1 MSGRGTCDHRHV
13 EASPLEPLAAAVLHV
28 PVPERALVVGCG
40 DGGPALFLA
49 REFPGAR
56 VRGVDRSPDRI
67 REAQAKVGLDPEGRV
82 AFKRAE
88 RRSLPYPD
96 EFFDL
101 IAQAD
106 GPVLPAETA
115 RVLRPGG
122 YFIHA
127 PLQAPRFAAGA
138 QGRLLRWRLARHD
151 FGPRNEG
158 PAGDGNFFVARLD
171 RTR

>member
-1 MSGRGTCDHRHV
+1 V

-28 PVPERALVVGCG
+28 PAPERALVVGCD
-40 DGGPALFLA
+40 DGGAAFFLA

-56 VRGVDRSPDRI
+56 VRGVDRSPDRV

-82 AFKRAE
+82 AFKQAG

-101 IAQAD
+101 VAQTGGHVMA
-106 GPVLPAETA
+106 AETA

-122 YFIHA
+122 FFIHA
-127 PLQAPRFAAGA
+127 LLQPPRFAAET
-138 QGRLLRWRLARHD
+138 RRHMLEWRLAQRYFEPWQAD
-151 FGPRNEG
+151 R
-158 PAGDGNFFVARLD
+158 AGDGNFFVARLD
-171 RTR
+171 LTR

>member
-1 MSGRGTCDHRHV
+1 M
-13 EASPLEPLAAAVLHV
+13 
-28 PVPERALVVGCG
+28 VGCG
-40 DGGPALFLA
+40 DGGAAFFLA

-56 VRGVDRSPDRI
+56 VRGVDRSPDRV
-67 REAQAKVGLDPEGRV
+67 REAQGKIGLDPEGRV
-82 AFKRAE
+82 AFKQAG

-101 IAQAD
+101 IAHTGGQV
-106 GPVLPAETA
+106 PPAETA

-127 PLQAPRFAAGA
+127 LLQAPRFAAGA
-138 QGRLLRWRLARHD
+138 RRHLLEWRLAQHY
-151 FGPRNEG
+151 FEPRYADR
-158 PAGDGNFFVARLD
+158 AGDGNFFVARLD

>member
-1 MSGRGTCDHRHV
+1 M

-28 PVPERALVVGCG
+28 PAPERALVVGCD
-40 DGGPALFLA
+40 DGGAALFLA

-82 AFKRAE
+82 AFKQAG

-101 IAQAD
+101 IAQTG
-106 GPVLPAETA
+106 GPLLPAETA

-122 YFIHA
+122 FFIHA
-127 PLQAPRFAAGA
+127 LLRPPRFAPAPRR
-138 QGRLLRWRLARHD
+138 RLLEWRLAQHY
-151 FGPRNEG
+151 FEPRQEG
-158 PAGDGNFFVARLD
+158 EAGDGNFFVARLD
-171 RTR
+171 RNR

>member
-1 MSGRGTCDHRHV
+1 M

-28 PVPERALVVGCG
+28 PVPERALVVGCD
-40 DGGPALFLA
+40 DGGAAFFLA

-56 VRGVDRSPDRI
+56 VRGVDRSPDRV

-82 AFKRAE
+82 AFKQAG
-88 RRSLPYPD
+88 RRSLSYPD

-101 IAQAD
+101 VAQT
-106 GPVLPAETA
+106 GGRVLAAETA

-122 YFIHA
+122 FFIHA
-127 PLQAPRFAAGA
+127 LLQPPRFAAEA
-138 QGRLLRWRLARHD
+138 RRRLLEWRLAQRYFEPWQAD
-151 FGPRNEG
+151 R
-158 PAGDGNFFVARLD
+158 AGDGNFFVARLD